1 MEQLKISINIIF
13 VFQKLLIFNFRKYRF
28 KKYQPSPLLTST
40 LIVSIFVFILLG
52 FFFFSLLFLCIS
64 ILLNIYL
71 TKTKSYQMIVFEL
84 YFLPCKLRISFHVYK
99 YKFAIIIFSGS

>member
-52 FFFFSLLFLCIS
+52 FFFFFPSISVHQYTFKYLLNEDKILPDDCFWTLLFTL
-64 ILLNIYL
+64 
-71 TKTKSYQMIVFEL
+71 
-84 YFLPCKLRISFHVYK
+84 
-99 YKFAIIIFSGS
+99 